1 MNALLLTY
9 TTTKWKGRRMLL
21 VFVLVLACLITC
33 CEEVS
38 AFAITGGTSC
48 RYALFNKPQQ
58 VNPKDAIFHS
68 SATSLHDTKTELQHV
83 YKTEIM
89 NIPTD
94 SFFKVVDIT
103 PKIREFVERTGVKEG
118 TVHILAR
125 HTTTAITINEYE
137 SQLIIDMEAQMMK
150 YAPSKALGGVYYH
163 DDLDSRPATQED
175 SDKIALNWPEEKG
188 GVEAWRAQEPI
199 NCQAHL
205 QAQILGTS
213 ETIPITEG
221 DLAIGKWQFL
231 MMVEMDGPRADR
243 TIAVQVHGMK

>member
-1 MNALLLTY
+1 MY
-9 TTTKWKGRRMLL
+9 IFM
-21 VFVLVLACLITC
+21 FITC
-33 CEEVS
+33 SDEVS
-38 AFAITGGTSC
+38 AFTKNHLRHGPRNFNKRWRDTEGTISTHSSGTS
-48 RYALFNKPQQ
+48 LME
-58 VNPKDAIFHS
+58 
-68 SATSLHDTKTELQHV
+68 TKMELQHV

-103 PKIREFVERTGVKEG
+103 PKIRQFIQKSGVKEG

-137 SQLIIDMEAQMMK
+137 SQLIKDMEAQMMK
-150 YAPSKALGGVYYH
+150 YAPSKALGGVYFH
-163 DDLDSRPATQED
+163 DDLESRPATKED
-175 SDKIALNWPEEKG
+175 TDKIEMNWPEEKG

-205 QAQILGTS
+205 QAQLLGTS
-213 ETIPITEG
+213 ETIPVTEG
-221 DLAIGKWQFL
+221 DLAIGKWQFI

-243 TIAVQVHGMK
+243 TIAVQIHGLK

>member
-1 MNALLLTY
+1 MICRNLCRQLCREL
-9 TTTKWKGRRMLL
+9 G
-21 VFVLVLACLITC
+21 
-33 CEEVS
+33 EVS
-38 AFAITGGTSC
+38 AFATHYPRHG
-48 RYALFNKPQQ
+48 ALNSILRSGMILSHP
-58 VNPKDAIFHS
+58 AT
-68 SATSLHDTKTELQHV
+68 TSLHDTKTELQHV

-103 PKIREFVERTGVKEG
+103 PNIRQFIQKTGVKEG

-137 SQLIIDMEAQMMK
+137 SQLIKDMEAQMMK
-150 YAPSKALGGVYYH
+150 YAPSKTLGGLYFH
-163 DDLDSRPATQED
+163 DDLESRPATKED
-175 SDKIALNWPEEKG
+175 ADKIEMNWPEEKG

-205 QAQILGTS
+205 QAQLLGSS
-213 ETIPITEG
+213 ETIPVTNG
-221 DLAIGKWQFL
+221 DLAIGKWQFV

-243 TIAVQVHGMK
+243 TIAVQVHGLK